1 MSIRLIVDTNILV
14 SAFVFGGAT
23 KRYLNLVFSAKDI
36 AMLMSD
42 DTIDE
47 LGDTLFNERFR
58 KYRPVSELAI
68 LFDLYVKSTF
78 KIRIAETFDLCRD
91 PKDNRFL
98 DLAYGGR
105 ADYLITGDRDLLA
118 LDPFYKTRIV
128 AISDFIASGA
138 V

>member
-23 KRYLNLVFSAKDI
+23 KRYVDLVFSAKDI

-58 KYRPVSELAI
+58 KYRPVSEPLARKYGSISQADREDFEI
-68 LFDLYVKSTF
+68 LFNALLSRWPDDQRSLAE
-78 KIRIAETFDLCRD
+78 IARQTSAMA
-91 PKDNRFL
+91 KANGL
-98 DLAYGGR
+98 DEEVLKK
-105 ADYLITGDRDLLA
+105 LL
-118 LDPFYKTRIV
+118 DEE
-128 AISDFIASGA
+128 
-138 V
+138 